1 MMSAINQRTTTPFER
16 VLIRYA
22 RRNRANVTQLS
33 NYFNISHEDALNVV
47 RWEKLNPGDD
57 LKMIQL

>member
-1 MMSAINQRTTTPFER
+1 MNARTTTPFER

-33 NYFNISHEDALNVV
+33 DYFNISHEDALNIV

-57 LKMIQL
+57 LKMIEL